1 MCKNLKNST
10 AAVKNSDNNEITKTL
25 ENSSTHT
32 NQGNGQIFW
41 KIPETDVKRVLIIFP
56 GYIEVVFTETKIF
69 SFELHIKKCSS
80 KSYVILKNLVDVN
93 FFEKQC

>member
-25 ENSSTHT
+25 KNSSTHT

-41 KIPETDVKRVLIIFP
+41 KIRETDIKRVLIIFP
-56 GYIEVVFTETKIF
+56 GYIRVVYRNKNIF
-69 SFELHIKKCSS
+69 FIFLFG
-80 KSYVILKNLVDVN
+80 L
-93 FFEKQC
+93 